1 MNRERIIYVTG
12 MKPKPD
18 PVDHRRQLVRVLGR
32 ALARV
37 DPEAADW
44 LSRREQNFTLVS
56 WTSLVYRE
64 PADISADMPG
74 IERLIENPVAGPED
88 RKAADSIG
96 LALKRAWH
104 LIGDSYPWL
113 SRLIASSTLKIT
125 LDDVRLYLEDRDGIA
140 TRIRSRLIDQLI
152 ESWALGERVL
162 LIGHSLGSVIAYD
175 SLWHL
180 SREAGSKGRVDL
192 LLTMGSPL
200 ATRFIRKGLKGV
212 DRRGAERY
220 PDNID
225 RWVNVAARGEM
236 VALHRRIKPFF
247 AGMLRLGLVRSI
259 EDASIYNHFRVG
271 DRLNVHKSYG
281 YLNHPVVAQLI
292 CEWLTRR

>member
-18 PVDHRRQLVRVLGR
+18 PVAHRRQLVRVLGS

-37 DPEAADW
+37 DSEAADW
-44 LSRREQNFTLVS
+44 LDRRPQNFTLVS
-56 WTSLVYRE
+56 WTSLVYPE
-64 PADISADMPG
+64 PADISVDLPG
-74 IERLIENPVAGPED
+74 IERLIESPFAGPRD
-88 RKAADSIG
+88 RSEADSIG
-96 LALKRAWH
+96 LGLMRTWH

-125 LDDVRLYLEDRDGIA
+125 LDDVRRYLEDRGGIA
-140 TRIRSRLIDQLI
+140 TRIRDRLKVQLL

-175 SLWHL
+175 TLWQL
-180 SREAGSKGRVDL
+180 SRESGSEGRVDL

-200 ATRFIRKGLKGV
+200 ATRFIRKGLKGA

-220 PDNID
+220 PDNIE

-247 AGMLRLGLVRSI
+247 AGMLKLGLVRSI
-259 EDASIYNHFRVG
+259 EDASIYNHFRAG

-292 CEWLTRR
+292 CQWLIRR

>member
-1 MNRERIIYVTG
+1 VNRKRIIYVTG

-18 PVDHRRQLVRVLGR
+18 PVDHRRQLVRVLGH

-37 DPEAADW
+37 DSEAAHW
-44 LSRREQNFTLVS
+44 LDQRVQNFTLVS
-56 WTSLVYRE
+56 WTSLFYSA
-64 PADISADMPG
+64 PADISTDLPG
-74 IERLIENPVAGPED
+74 IECLIESPVAGPRD
-88 RKAADSIG
+88 RKEADSIG
-96 LALKRAWH
+96 LGLKRGWH
-104 LIGDSYPWL
+104 LIGDSWPWL

-125 LDDVRLYLEDRDGIA
+125 LGDVRRYLEDRDGVA
-140 TRIRSRLIDQLI
+140 TRIRSRLNDQLL
-152 ESWALGERVL
+152 EAWGTGEHVL

-175 SLWHL
+175 CLWHL
-180 SREAGSKGRVDL
+180 SRESGSDGRVDI

-200 ATRFIRKGLKGV
+200 ATRFIRKGLKGA
-212 DRRGAERY
+212 DRHGAERY

-259 EDASIYNHFRVG
+259 EDEGIYNHFRVG
-271 DRLNVHKSYG
+271 GRLNVHKSYG
-281 YLNHPVVAQLI
+281 YLNHPVVAKLI
-292 CEWLTRR
+292 SGWLRL